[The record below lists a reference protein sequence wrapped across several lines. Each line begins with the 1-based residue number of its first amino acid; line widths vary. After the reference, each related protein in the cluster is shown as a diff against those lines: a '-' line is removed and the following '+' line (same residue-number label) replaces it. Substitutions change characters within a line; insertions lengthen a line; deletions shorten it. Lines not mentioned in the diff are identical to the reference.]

1 MRPSQLVLFCTLIIL
16 LQACGGGVST
26 PNPPIADP
34 PKTPSSLESTTPI
47 SGSAV
52 KGPLIGAIV
61 QAHQFSASAENFI
74 GGLLDTGE
82 TGSDGAIRGVEIPDS
97 YAGTVILV
105 VTADADTLD
114 LTSGEAPVITR
125 LTTIISADQL
135 STETPIYAT
144 PLTTVALELAVSNSG
159 EGSTLYPNDDDEE
172 ISEAEFLTAVSAA
185 ADQTASL
192 LGFGLDQEIDIF
204 STPPVL
210 TDAIKVE
217 EQLAASTAY
226 RTAIEGLSAV
236 IMLLQEATES
246 ANPNTT
252 STTSD
257 ILTAIAEDMTDGD
270 IDGESKDGVIDAIT
284 EIESDGIA
292 IETIL
297 ITDPNTLNI
306 PGTDIP
312 INESGQL
319 LIDESETTSTEDTD
333 LVASDYSPQTNIT
346 ISDIDGD
353 GVADDIDAFPQNET
367 ESVDTDKDGVGDNTD
382 VFPSDAGETVDS
394 DNDGVG
400 DNTDVFPNDPSE
412 TMDTD
417 GDGVGDNAD
426 TFPSNAGETA
436 DSDNDGVGDNTDVF
450 PNDPS
455 ETMDTDKDGVGD
467 NADAFPSNAGET
479 VDSDNDGVGDNTDV
493 FPNDPTETMD
503 TDKDGVGDNADTFPS
518 NAGETADSDNDGVG
532 DNSDNCPATV
542 NSDQIDQN
550 NNNIGDLCEKSKER
564 EALWDE
570 SNWDETDWQ

>member
-1 MRPSQLVLFCTLIIL
+1 MRPSQLVLFCTLIML

-26 PNPPIADP
+26 PNPPVDDP
-34 PKTPSSLESTTPI
+34 PTTSSESTTEI

-74 GGLLDTGE
+74 GDLLDTGE

-97 YAGTVILV
+97 YTGTVVLV

-114 LTSGEAPVITR
+114 LTTGEAPVITR
-125 LTTIISADQL
+125 LITIISADQL
-135 STETPIYAT
+135 SAETPIYAT

-159 EGSTLYPNDDDEE
+159 EGSTLYPNDDDDE
-172 ISEAEFLTAVSAA
+172 ISEAEFLTAVSSA

-192 LGFGLDQEIDIF
+192 LGFGLDQKIDIF
-204 STPPVL
+204 STPPVV
-210 TDAIKVE
+210 TDAIKTE

-226 RTAIEGLSAV
+226 RTAIEGLSAIV
-236 IMLLQEATES
+236 ILMQEAAES
-246 ANPNTT
+246 TNPNTT
-252 STTSD
+252 STTTD

-270 IDGESKDGVIDAIT
+270 IDGESKDGVIDAIA
-284 EIESDGIA
+284 EIESGGIA

-297 ITDPNTLNI
+297 MTDPNTLNI

-312 INESGQL
+312 ITEIGQL

-333 LVASDYSPQTNIT
+333 LVASDYSAQTNIT
-346 ISDIDGD
+346 VSDIDKD
-353 GVADDIDAFPQNET
+353 GVADDIDAFPQNNT

-382 VFPSDAGETVDS
+382 AFPSDAGETVDS
-394 DNDGVG
+394 D
-400 DNTDVFPNDPSE
+400 S
-412 TMDTD
+412 
-417 GDGVGDNAD
+417 
-426 TFPSNAGETA
+426 
-436 DSDNDGVGDNTDVF
+436 
-450 PNDPS
+450 
-455 ETMDTDKDGVGD
+455 
-467 NADAFPSNAGET
+467 
-479 VDSDNDGVGDNTDV
+479 DGVGDNTDV

-503 TDKDGVGDNADTFPS
+503 TDKDGVGDNADAFPANVGETADS
-518 NAGETADSDNDGVG
+518 DKDGVGDNTDVFPNDPTETMDTDKDGVGDNADAFPANAGETADSDKDGVGDRADAFPLDASETNDTDNDGVGDNSDVFPNDETESVDSDKDGVG

-550 NNNIGDLCEKSKER
+550 NNNIGDVCEKSKDR

-570 SNWDETDWQ
+570 SNWDEADWQ